1 MPSQKYLFIQ
11 RSPVGQQPPSPA
23 RMQEMFAIWKAWME
37 KFKDHVVDMGAKLG
51 PDGKVLTAS
60 GVMDGPFVE
69 AKEIVGGY
77 MIVTADGYDRAV
89 EMAKEMLQMMGAG
102 ARIEIR
108 EVVGS

>member
-11 RSPVGQQPPSPA
+11 RSPIAQQPPSPA
-23 RMQEMFAIWKAWME
+23 RMQEMFAIWTAWTE
-37 KFKDHVVDMGAKLG
+37 KFKDNVVDMGAKLG
-51 PDGKVLTAS
+51 SGGKVLSAT

-77 MIVTADGYDRAV
+77 MIVTADNYDHAL
-89 EMAKEMLQMMGAG
+89 EMAKEMFGMMGAG

-108 EVVGS
+108 EIAGP